1 MSVSLYATRAHFPPI
16 RFVHPIRESCC
27 DGSGNDWAQHSPGR
41 CLASLNPLSRDHS
54 PSMPRFRSL
63 APGAGFEPARPHP
76 EEPQALKACPLVHSG
91 TPALHKDQR
100 PTDIPQAVHRTAHRK
115 APSAITLKTFGLKM
129 RSMGS
134 FSSTL
139 IGTIIVL
146 SMAFLGVIYP
156 VLTATTVTETVAA
169 PYLSFS
175 RGERSVVHEP
185 LFIRAFLAEK
195 EASCRRGPRGL

>member
-1 MSVSLYATRAHFPPI
+1 
-16 RFVHPIRESCC
+16 
-27 DGSGNDWAQHSPGR
+27 
-41 CLASLNPLSRDHS
+41 
-54 PSMPRFRSL
+54 
-63 APGAGFEPARPHP
+63 
-76 EEPQALKACPLVHSG
+76 
-91 TPALHKDQR
+91 
-100 PTDIPQAVHRTAHRK
+100 
-115 APSAITLKTFGLKM
+115 M

-134 FSSTL
+134 FSSAS

-146 SMAFLGVIYP
+146 SMSFLGVIYP

>member
-1 MSVSLYATRAHFPPI
+1 
-16 RFVHPIRESCC
+16 
-27 DGSGNDWAQHSPGR
+27 
-41 CLASLNPLSRDHS
+41 
-54 PSMPRFRSL
+54 
-63 APGAGFEPARPHP
+63 
-76 EEPQALKACPLVHSG
+76 
-91 TPALHKDQR
+91 
-100 PTDIPQAVHRTAHRK
+100 
-115 APSAITLKTFGLKM
+115 M

-134 FSSTL
+134 LSSAS

-156 VLTATTVTETVAA
+156 VLTATTVIETVTETVAA